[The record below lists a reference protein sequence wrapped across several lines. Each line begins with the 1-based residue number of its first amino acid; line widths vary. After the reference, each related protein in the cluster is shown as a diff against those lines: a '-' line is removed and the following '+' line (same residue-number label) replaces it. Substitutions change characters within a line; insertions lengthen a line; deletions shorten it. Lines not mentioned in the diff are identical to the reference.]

1 MKVFKKLFMCL
12 LVVSIILIVVGG
24 MSLVFAGPV
33 KIGLMTGTVSQG
45 EEEYRAAEDMVAKY
59 GKDVIIHYV
68 YPDNFMNEQETT
80 ISLIV
85 SMAADP
91 DVKAIVVCQA
101 VPGTAAAIDKVKELR
116 KDMFFIAGVPHED
129 PLLISEK
136 ADVILETDNLARGV
150 TIIELARKM
159 GAKYFLHYSF
169 PRHMSYELLALR
181 RDIFMEECKKKGIEF
196 VFVNAPD
203 PTGDAG
209 IPGAQQFILE
219 DVPRQVAKYGKD
231 IALFSTNCAMQEPL
245 IISALRAGAIYPEQ
259 CCPSPYHAYPN
270 ALGIEIPPDKAGN
283 VPFILDAITKKI
295 VEGGGAGRF
304 ATWRVPANMAIIRA
318 SVEYAMGVAKGE
330 IKGFDAAKVN
340 ELLSKE
346 AGGEIVLQPFDK
358 DKAPNF
364 LMFVGDS
371 IIFGE

>member
-1 MKVFKKLFMCL
+1 MFRKLFMCL
-12 LVVSIILIVVGG
+12 LVVSMILSVVGG
-24 MSLVFAGPV
+24 MSFVFAGAV
-33 KIGLMTGTVSQG
+33 KVGLMTGTVSQG

-59 GKDVIIHYV
+59 GKDTIIHYV

-91 DVKAIVVCQA
+91 DVKAIVVLQA

-116 KDMFFIAGVPHED
+116 KDIFFIAGVPHED

-136 ADVILETDNLARGV
+136 ADLILNTDDLARGV

-159 GAKYFLHYSF
+159 GAKYFVHYSF

-181 RDIFMEECKKKGIEF
+181 RDIFMEECKKKGLEF

-231 IALFSTNCAMQEPL
+231 VALFSTNCAMQEPL
-245 IISALRAGAIYPEQ
+245 IISTLRAGAIYPEQ
-259 CCPSPYHAYPN
+259 CCPSPYHGYPG

-283 VPFILDAITKKI
+283 VPFILEAITKKI
-295 VEGGGAGRF
+295 VDGGGAGRF
-304 ATWRVPANMAIIRA
+304 ATWRVPANMAMLRA
-318 SVEYAMGVAKGE
+318 SVEYALGVGKGE
-330 IKGFDAAKVN
+330 IKGFDPVKVN
-340 ELLSKE
+340 EILSKE
-346 AGGEIVLQPFDK
+346 AGGEVVLQPFDK
-358 DKAPNF
+358 EKAPNF

>member
-1 MKVFKKLFMCL
+1 MLRKL
-12 LVVSIILIVVGG
+12 LVCSIGVLIILSIVGG

-59 GKDVIIHYV
+59 GKDAVIHYV

-101 VPGTAAAIDKVKELR
+101 VPGTAAAIDKVKEIR
-116 KDMFFIAGVPHED
+116 DDIFFIAGVPHED

-136 ADVILETDNLARGV
+136 ADLVLETDNLARGV

-181 RDIFMEECKKKGIEF
+181 RDIFMEECKKKGLEF

-219 DVPRQVAKYGKD
+219 DVPRQVARYGKD
-231 IALFSTNCAMQEPL
+231 VALFSTNCAMQEPL
-245 IISALRAGAIYPEQ
+245 IISALREGAIYPEQ

-283 VPFILDAITKKI
+283 VPFILDAIEKKV

-330 IKGFDAAKVN
+330 IKGFDAAKVS
-340 ELLSKE
+340 EVLSKE